1 VAIEALVLDFGGP
14 VLKTPFELRGIGEQ
28 RAGLPAG
35 SLAWTGPF
43 DPASDSDWQALQ
55 AEQITEREYWQ
66 RRANEFAELTGSE
79 PTFQA
84 MLAYLF
90 EIDEDQMLRPGA
102 RLLVSDA
109 KAAGYKVSVL
119 TNDMKAFHG
128 QAWVDRMTILS
139 ELDALV
145 DGSVEHLLK
154 PDPAIYQ
161 LMVDRLAVAADH
173 CLFVDD
179 QPANIAGAESV
190 GMQTIWFDVLN
201 PERSYQSV
209 RARLGLL

>member
-1 VAIEALVLDFGGP
+1 
-14 VLKTPFELRGIGEQ
+14 
-28 RAGLPAG
+28 
-35 SLAWTGPF
+35 
-43 DPASDSDWQALQ
+43 
-55 AEQITEREYWQ
+55 
-66 RRANEFAELTGSE
+66 
-79 PTFQA
+79 
-84 MLAYLF
+84 
-90 EIDEDQMLRPGA
+90 
-102 RLLVSDA
+102 
-109 KAAGYKVSVL
+109 
-119 TNDMKAFHG
+119 MKAFHG
-128 QAWVDRMTILS
+128 QTWVDRMTILS

-201 PERSYQSV
+201 PERSYESV